1 MHSGPRESCGIFGV
15 YAPGEDVARITFF
28 GLYALQHRGQESAGI
43 ATADGREIHL
53 RTGMGL
59 VAQVFD
65 EEDLGYLPGS
75 IAIGHTRY
83 STTGSSRIQNA
94 QPIQVDGPNG
104 PLALGHNGNVVNAD
118 TVRADLE
125 EQGQQFVTATDSEVI
140 ARALATAP
148 GSDWQERFAYLMR
161 RLRGAYCLVV
171 LTPTCLMAARD
182 PLGVRPLCLGRLNG
196 GWAVASETCALDH
209 LGATF
214 VREVEPGEA
223 LVHRQRW
230 RPQLYQAMGSPRE
243 AFCIFEY
250 IYFARP
256 DSVMRGKLLY
266 SVRMAMGAQLAREH
280 PVEADVVIGVPDSA
294 TAAAVGYAQESR
306 IPFVEGLVKNR
317 YVGRTFI
324 MPDQRIRDM
333 GVHLKFNPLREVLEG
348 RRVVV
353 VDDSIVRGTTT
364 PRVVEMLRRAGAREV
379 HMRITA
385 PPITHPC
392 FFGVD
397 MASRWELIASH
408 KTVDEIRR
416 HIGADS
422 LGYLSEEGLVKAVS
436 QPKPEANGDQPGA
449 QPSGRGSFC
458 MACFNG
464 EYPMSVPI
472 QMDKLALE
480 PALGARDRHDT
491 EWPELAP
498 TPALRKDPA

>member
-1 MHSGPRESCGIFGV
+1 ME
-15 YAPGEDVARITFF
+15 
-28 GLYALQHRGQESAGI
+28 
-43 ATADGREIHL
+43 
-53 RTGMGL
+53 
-59 VAQVFD
+59 
-65 EEDLGYLPGS
+65 
-75 IAIGHTRY
+75 
-83 STTGSSRIQNA
+83 
-94 QPIQVDGPNG
+94 
-104 PLALGHNGNVVNAD
+104 
-118 TVRADLE
+118 
-125 EQGQQFVTATDSEVI
+125 
-140 ARALATAP
+140 
-148 GSDWQERFAYLMR
+148 
-161 RLRGAYCLVV
+161 
-171 LTPTCLMAARD
+171 
-182 PLGVRPLCLGRLNG
+182 
-196 GWAVASETCALDH
+196 
-209 LGATF
+209 
-214 VREVEPGEA
+214 
-223 LVHRQRW
+223 
-230 RPQLYQAMGSPRE
+230 SPRD

-256 DSVMRGKLLY
+256 DSVIRGKLLY

-294 TAAAVGYAQESR
+294 IAAAVGYAQESG

-422 LGYLSEEGLVKAVS
+422 LGYLSQEGLVKAV
-436 QPKPEANGDQPGA
+436 
-449 QPSGRGSFC
+449 GRAAAVRAS
-458 MACFNG
+458 
-464 EYPMSVPI
+464 
-472 QMDKLALE
+472 
-480 PALGARDRHDT
+480 LGARASA
-491 EWPELAP
+491 WPASTASTPCRCPSRWTSWPWNRPWAP
-498 TPALRKDPA
+498 ATGTTSSGRSWCRRRSCARTRSRTGEGLPSSVTPQFPR